1 MADAGWHYFVALPD
15 VDGAAA
21 AIGRLPTDGVRILLR
36 HPSGRP
42 CVAGR
47 TAEGR
52 ALVAERGDTRLAVIG
67 HCSATQDELA
77 AAAARIDDLADLDRL
92 GLAWAGS
99 YHLVASVRGRLR
111 VQGTASGLRRVFH
124 GEFGAHGELRAHGEL
139 GVRGE
144 LRARGELG
152 ALTIAADRADV
163 LAAVLDAP
171 LDPALLALRTLDA
184 LPHPLGDLPPWH
196 NVSAVPPGS
205 YLALDPDGRRP
216 LVKRW
221 WQAPEPV
228 VSLTEGGQ
236 LLRRALDDAVRVRT
250 RGTQPVSADLSGG
263 MDSTSIALLAA
274 RHRPS
279 PTTFTTFTMENDD
292 QADEDVQWARQAAAG
307 LPNLNHIVYSNREL
321 PRFFGG
327 LMEVDGV
334 PDEPSTAVLSAP
346 RLRAIRQ
353 RALAHRSRLHLDG
366 LGGDQLLRGHPA
378 YQHDLLRHR
387 PLLAAQRLRVLSQLR
402 RSSWGVEARGLLD
415 GRSYRRWFA
424 DRAHGRVRRTPNP
437 LSDWG
442 HFPSLP
448 VWLTPDAR
456 DLVARTLR
464 DTAATAEPLAPTR
477 GRHNDLLGIQDAGR
491 LVRQCHQ
498 LTETQDFSHTS
509 PFLDDQV
516 IQVCLAVRPEER
528 VTPWEF
534 KPLIKAAMADIMPP
548 GVLTRRTKGDGTTL
562 VAEGFEAH
570 RRELAELWDGSRLA
584 ALGLIDPG
592 PLRELFDLSYTDSLH
607 RGAMQSALSC
617 ELWAR
622 ATATQP
628 TGGRRQP

>member
-1 MADAGWHYFVALPD
+1 MADAGWQYFVALPD
-15 VDGAAA
+15 NEGAAA
-21 AIGRLPTDGVRILLR
+21 AIGRLPTDGVHILLR
-36 HPSGRP
+36 HRSGRP
-42 CVAGR
+42 CAAGR
-47 TAEGR
+47 LAEGR

-77 AAAARIDDLADLDRL
+77 AAAARIDDVTDLDRL

-111 VQGTASGLRRVFH
+111 VQGTASGLRRIFH
-124 GEFGAHGELRAHGEL
+124 
-139 GVRGE
+139 
-144 LRARGELG
+144 GELG
-152 ALTIAADRADV
+152 ALTVAADRADV
-163 LAAVLDAP
+163 LATVLDAP

-184 LPHPLGDLPPWH
+184 LPHPLGDLPPWR

-205 YLALDPDGRRP
+205 YLALPPDGRRP
-216 LVKRW
+216 LVTPW

-228 VSLTEGGQ
+228 RSLTEGGR
-236 LLRRALDDAVRVRT
+236 LLRQALDDAVRVRT
-250 RGTQPVSADLSGG
+250 RGAQPVSADLSGG

-274 RHRPS
+274 RYRPAL
-279 PTTFTTFTMENDD
+279 TTLTMENDD
-292 QADEDVQWARQAAAG
+292 QADEDVEWARQAAAG
-307 LPNLNHIVYSNREL
+307 LPDLNHIIYSNREL
-321 PRFFGG
+321 PHFWSG

-334 PDEPSTAVLSAP
+334 PDEPSIAVLSAP
-346 RLRAIRQ
+346 RLRAVRQ
-353 RALAHRSRLHLDG
+353 RALAHGSRLHLDG
-366 LGGDQLLRGHPA
+366 LGGDQLLCGHPA
-378 YQHDLLRHR
+378 YQHDLLRRR
-387 PLLAAQRLRVLSQLR
+387 PLLAAQRLRVLNQLR
-402 RSSWGVEARGLLD
+402 RSSWGATARGLLD

-424 DRAHGRVRRTPNP
+424 DRAHGRVRRAPSP

-442 HFPSLP
+442 HFPGLP

-456 DLVARTLR
+456 DLITRTLH

-516 IQVCLAVRPEER
+516 IQACLAVRPEQR

-534 KPLIKAAMADIMPP
+534 KPLIKTAMADVMPP

-562 VAEGFEAH
+562 VAEGFEKH

-592 PLRELFDLSYTDSLH
+592 PLRELFDLSYTNRLH
-607 RGAMQSALSC
+607 QGAMQSTLSC

-628 TGGRRQP
+628 AAATHP

>member
-1 MADAGWHYFVALPD
+1 MADAGWHCFVALPD
-15 VDGAAA
+15 DDGAAA

-36 HPSGRP
+36 HRSGRP

-47 TAEGR
+47 LAEGR
-52 ALVAERGDTRLAVIG
+52 TLVAERGDTRLAVIG

-77 AAAARIDDLADLDRL
+77 AAAARIDDLTDLDGL

-124 GEFGAHGELRAHGEL
+124 GELGAHGEP
-139 GVRGE
+139 
-144 LRARGELG
+144 G

-184 LPHPLGDLPPWH
+184 LPHPLGDLPPWRG
-196 NVSAVPPGS
+196 VSAVPPGS

-236 LLRRALDDAVRVRT
+236 LLRQALDDAVRVRT
-250 RGTQPVSADLSGG
+250 RGTQPISADLSGG
-263 MDSTSIALLAA
+263 MDSTSIVLLAA

-279 PTTFTTFTMENDD
+279 LTTFTMENDD
-292 QADEDVQWARQAAAG
+292 QADEDAQWARQAAAG
-307 LPNLNHIVYSNREL
+307 LPDLNHIVYSNREL
-321 PRFFGG
+321 PQFFGG
-327 LMEVDGV
+327 LMELDGV

-346 RLRAIRQ
+346 RLRAVRG
-353 RALAHRSRLHLDG
+353 RALAHGSRLHLDG
-366 LGGDQLLRGHPA
+366 LGGDQLLCGHPA

-387 PLLAAQRLRVLSQLR
+387 PLLAAQRLRVLNQLR
-402 RSSWGVEARGLLD
+402 RSSWRVEARGLLD

-424 DRAHGRVRRTPNP
+424 DRAHGRARRAPSP

-442 HFPSLP
+442 HFPGLP

-456 DLVARTLR
+456 DLVARTLH
-464 DTAATAEPLAPTR
+464 DTAVTAEPLAPTR
-477 GRHNDLLGIQDAGR
+477 GRHNDLLAIQEAGR

-509 PFLDDQV
+509 PFLDDRV
-516 IQVCLAVRPEER
+516 IQACLAVRPEER

-534 KPLIKAAMADIMPP
+534 KPLIKTAMADIMPP

-562 VAEGFEAH
+562 VAEGFEKN

-622 ATATQP
+622 ATATQSAAAATRP
-628 TGGRRQP
+628 